1 VSKALDTYVMVVPLE
16 RMLPA
21 VTACSVDAKF
31 PADGRRDAMAWL
43 AASAHHGAANCDFG
57 SAFAAAATGL
67 VDKSSE
73 VREAAALLATSL
85 ATAAGVDA
93 TARSLRAL
101 PKPAQAALTE
111 RLGAMLAQ
119 APAAAEAA
127 MPSMDAVAYASR
139 PLTAPATSSS
149 ARAGG
154 SAAPRGGRPPS
165 AASGTIARAG
175 SLASAGG
182 PLLVLSPPERKEER
196 LMKLPRKPLA
206 SVSGKDFAA
215 EVRDSSAEELT
226 VAATAYLRDD
236 LRARMLCED
245 FKKHIEAAEVLE
257 GALSGQLEEV
267 ISVLDL
273 LFRWAVLRLCEVAP
287 NTSSLL
293 RVLDWLNAL
302 FDALRGAGYRLRE
315 EEAVLL
321 LPVVLEKSGHNL
333 PAVRERFRRLM
344 RAACGLHPVSK
355 VVALLGTGLGSK
367 NTRSRVECLEE
378 LAAIIERH
386 GIEVAERAG
395 ARVLPSVVPLSAER
409 DATLRKSALEVLS
422 GAYRVAGDGVWR
434 HLGKLSD
441 LQRETLEAHFRKAAR
456 DMAARGERPGSVA
469 GHVALDEGAPARPA
483 QQQRPATAAA
493 APSGFIR
500 SPSRAGSAAGGAGVS
515 PVMRSTSFGSSG
527 SREGTPTAS
536 SGTATLG
543 ASDADWTAAL
553 VTLTGQDE
561 PAAVGAMKVICACLK
576 DLIAGQQSEDTVAL
590 FAADADRLVSMLTT
604 QVAKM
609 FEAAASAA
617 VQPAPSRA
625 CKYALNALMQTFSSV
640 RMARAVAEPTVRS
653 AVGELLLRL
662 LDERVPRIEE
672 GGQLVRALNL
682 LMLKVLENA
691 NRTSTFVALLL
702 MLRKPPASLVAGDVE
717 RRVRFSDLVVKC
729 LIKLTRTLGASLA
742 GLDVSEV
749 LLTIH
754 SFFMVLGVEEIRRR
768 GAEDDRP
775 LRMVKTV
782 LYELTKV
789 LGPGIST
796 HLTKVPPASFEP
808 SPIIYAYIDL
818 NLQSLAASGVVAPG
832 GEPSSMGGLQ
842 TLESADGGDFG
853 GSGGSAAAAAAARA
867 VAAPPPSP
875 PPPSPSGASRLA
887 SHDLKTQL
895 AGIFRKIGDKVTTAE
910 GIEEL
915 YSFKQAQPGID
926 ITPHLAKTSDAF
938 QLYIQRGLAKVEAAH
953 TAGGEQPPL
962 ARSTSGGALPSA
974 DASSASAASVAPQQS
989 AVEAYQERLQR
1000 VKAAHAAGL
1009 SSSAAFSAGALL
1021 PPTGAAASEQQP
1033 GAASAAPAPAGS
1045 RQNLDAL
1052 RERMRTIAAKA
1063 GTDPGA
1069 PSASLARPAT
1079 APAASAGGPPLAEAP
1094 VRASDPPTTTAS
1106 ALRSSTVSLSELQ
1119 ARMARI
1125 RELSSQSQPPAAA
1138 PPPSEG

>member
-1 VSKALDTYVMVVPLE
+1 
-16 RMLPA
+16 
-21 VTACSVDAKF
+21 
-31 PADGRRDAMAWL
+31 
-43 AASAHHGAANCDFG
+43 
-57 SAFAAAATGL
+57 
-67 VDKSSE
+67 
-73 VREAAALLATSL
+73 
-85 ATAAGVDA
+85 
-93 TARSLRAL
+93 
-101 PKPAQAALTE
+101 
-111 RLGAMLAQ
+111 
-119 APAAAEAA
+119 
-127 MPSMDAVAYASR
+127 
-139 PLTAPATSSS
+139 
-149 ARAGG
+149 
-154 SAAPRGGRPPS
+154 
-165 AASGTIARAG
+165 
-175 SLASAGG
+175 
-182 PLLVLSPPERKEER
+182 VLSPPERKEER
-196 LMKLPRKPLA
+196 LTKLPRKPLA
-206 SVSGKDFAA
+206 SVGGKDFAA
-215 EVRDSSAEELT
+215 EVRDSGAEELS
-226 VAATAYLRDD
+226 AAAAAYMRDD
-236 LRARMLCED
+236 LRARMLCAD
-245 FKKHIEAAEVLE
+245 FKMHIEAAEALE
-257 GALSGQLEEV
+257 GALSEQLEEV

-273 LFRWAVLRLCEVAP
+273 LFRWAVLRLCELAP

-344 RAACGLHPVSK
+344 RAACGLYPVSK

-386 GIEVAERAG
+386 GVEVAERAG
-395 ARVLPSVVPLSAER
+395 ARVLPSVVPLAAER

-456 DMAARGERPGSVA
+456 DMASRGERPGSVA
-469 GHVALDEGAPARPA
+469 GHVALDEGAPARLA
-483 QQQRPATAAA
+483 QRPATAAA
-493 APSGFIR
+493 APAGFIR
-500 SPSRAGSAAGGAGVS
+500 SPSRAASATGSAGIS
-515 PVMRSTSFGSSG
+515 PVMRSTSFGTGTGSG
-527 SREGTPTAS
+527 SREGTPTAG
-536 SGTATLG
+536 SGAAANG

-553 VTLTGQDE
+553 VTLAGQDE
-561 PAAVGAMKVICACLK
+561 PAAVGAMKIICACLK

-702 MLRKPPASLVAGDVE
+702 MLRKPPASLSAGDVE

-789 LGPGIST
+789 LGPGISA

-808 SPIIYAYIDL
+808 SPIIYAYIEL
-818 NLQSLAASGVVAPG
+818 NLQSLAAAGVVAPG
-832 GEPSSMGGLQ
+832 GDAHSIGGLQ

-853 GSGGSAAAAAAARA
+853 GSTGGSAAAAMLARNN
-867 VAAPPPSP
+867 V
-875 PPPSPSGASRLA
+875 PPPSPSVASRMA

-895 AGIFRKIGDKVTTAE
+895 AGIFRKIGDKGTTAE

-915 YSFKQAQPGID
+915 YAFKLAQPGID

-962 ARSTSGGALPSA
+962 ARSGSGGALSSA
-974 DASSASAASVAPQQS
+974 DASAGASNASAAPQQS

-1009 SSSAAFSAGALL
+1009 TSSAAFSAGALL
-1021 PPTGAAASEQQP
+1021 PPTGASASEQP
-1033 GAASAAPAPAGS
+1033 SAASAAPAGS

-1063 GTDPGA
+1063 GTDPAPGA
-1069 PSASLARPAT
+1069 PSAPLPRPAT
-1079 APAASAGGPPLAEAP
+1079 APAAGAVGPPLADAL
-1094 VRASDPPTTTAS
+1094 VRASDPPTTAAS

-1125 RELSSQSQPPAAA
+1125 RELSSQNQPLAA
-1138 PPPSEG
+1138 PPHSE